1 MLSISHLIIIFLV
14 ALIVFGPEKLPEL
27 ARTLSKAMLEFN
39 RATGGLKQTLQ
50 DEMRQLEREIEEQ
63 RTTRPPAPPASHPSP
78 AEPQDSPEAAA
89 PAEPVPDNPSQ
100 TAKPVPNSTTESPSA
115 PPSGDDSPASESV
128 PGNPS
133 DGHPTAA

>member
-63 RTTRPPAPPASHPSP
+63 RTRPAAPPASPVEPRVSPEADGP
-78 AEPQDSPEAAA
+78 AEPGLDRP
-89 PAEPVPDNPSQ
+89 PG
-100 TAKPVPNSTTESPSA
+100 TAKPVPGSTTESPA
-115 PPSGDDSPASESV
+115 ATPAGQETTVSESA

-133 DGHPTAA
+133 DGHPSAA

>member
-39 RATGGLKQTLQ
+39 KATGGLKQTLQ

-63 RTTRPPAPPASHPSP
+63 RTRPPAPPASSPSP

-89 PAEPVPDNPSQ
+89 PAEPVPDSPAQ
-100 TAKPVPNSTTESPSA
+100 TAKPVPGSTTESPST
-115 PPSGDDSPASESV
+115 PPAGDDSPASEPAS
-128 PGNPS
+128 GKPS
-133 DGHPTAA
+133 NGHPTAA